1 MAMVRA
7 FSNVSLPVTI
17 LFLVAL
23 CGCALPKSGTKAKNG
38 ASPAPG
44 TGLSLSGKLRESP
57 ATPKVQAPPPAS
69 GTTAAAVTSV
79 AIAAPPDAAVTTPAP
94 AGTAGSGAP
103 YRIRVG
109 DPIIVVLRDL
119 PGREKEQQVE
129 QMIDDQ
135 GTVNLPLIGRVVA
148 AGKTTSALEQEI
160 QHEYVEVKKLY
171 RQITIN
177 VIVPQRFIFV
187 GGEVKLANR
196 YPLVAGM
203 TLLQAIANA
212 GGHTDFA
219 DLKKVQL
226 IRGDTTTVHNILD
239 YQKNPS
245 KDVPLEAGDQ
255 VNVPR
260 SWY

>member
-1 MAMVRA
+1 MATVRA
-7 FSNVSLPVTI
+7 FSNVSLPVT
-17 LFLVAL
+17 FLLIAVV
-23 CGCALPKSGTKAKNG
+23 CGCALPKAGSKAKSGGG
-38 ASPAPG
+38 APSSGAG
-44 TGLSLSGKLRESP
+44 VSLSGKLRESS
-57 ATPKVQAPPPAS
+57 AAPKVQTPPSAPAAPAV
-69 GTTAAAVTSV
+69 TAAAPE
-79 AIAAPPDAAVTTPAP
+79 AAAATPAP
-94 AGTAGSGAP
+94 AGASGGGAP

-119 PGREKEQQVE
+119 PSRDKEQQVE